1 MASRRVAIVY
11 QTNQALESVEVGRI
25 WIERGQLVGEPASN
39 SSVDFILGRSLVRK
53 DTLEVVSPEGDPE
66 RFLEALPAGYTG
78 TLLRVGLTTETTRK
92 APGRV
97 AARPRA
103 RRPITPTEERR

>member
-1 MASRRVAIVY
+1 MASSRVAIVY
-11 QTNQALESVEVGRI
+11 ETTDDGQVVAGRI
-25 WIERGQLVGEPASN
+25 FIERGKLIGEPASDPT
-39 SSVDFILGRSLVRK
+39 VDFILGRSLVRR
-53 DTLEVVSPEGDPE
+53 DTGEVVSPQGDPQ

-78 TLLRVGLTTETTRK
+78 TRVRVGLTTETTKRM

-103 RRPITPTEERR
+103 HGPSPLPKEKR